1 MSLLSVSGSILH
13 ACEWLENTQL
23 GVLVRE
29 SLYGFPILA
38 AIHILGLT
46 VSVGTLIWFDLRL
59 AGVSMPR
66 CPVSSLYRRLMPWTL
81 AGFIIMFVSGA
92 MLFTGFATK
101 AYGNVY
107 FRVKLAAIVLAGANA
122 LLYHLVTERRIAD
135 WNDAARPPMAAR
147 AAGVI
152 SIVVW
157 TIVIMAGRMMSYTM
171 FSG

>member
-1 MSLLSVSGSILH
+1 MSILSV
-13 ACEWLENTQL
+13 CEWLESTAI

-46 VSVGTLIWFDLRL
+46 VSVGTLVWFDLRL

-81 AGFIIMFVSGA
+81 VGFGVMFLSGLL
-92 MLFTGFATK
+92 LFTGFATK

-107 FRVKLAAIVLAGANA
+107 FRIKLTAIVLAGVNA
-122 LLYHLVTERRIAD
+122 LVYHRTTERRIAH
-135 WNDAARPPMAAR
+135 WNDDARPPMPAR
-147 AAGVI
+147 LAGVI

-157 TIVIMAGRMMSYTM
+157 TIAIMAGRMMSYTM
-171 FSG
+171 FS

>member
-1 MSLLSVSGSILH
+1 MSLLNVSESILR

-23 GVLVRE
+23 GILVRE

>member
-1 MSLLSVSGSILH
+1 MSILSV
-13 ACEWLENTQL
+13 CEWLESTEA

-46 VSVGTLIWFDLRL
+46 VSVGTLVWFDLRL

-81 AGFIIMFVSGA
+81 VGFGLMFLSGLL
-92 MLFTGFATK
+92 LFTGFATK

-107 FRVKLAAIVLAGANA
+107 FRIKLTAIVLAGVNA
-122 LLYHLVTERRIAD
+122 LVYHRMTERRIAH
-135 WNDAARPPMAAR
+135 WNDAARPPMPAR
-147 AAGVI
+147 LAGVI

-157 TIVIMAGRMMSYTM
+157 TIAIMAGRMMSYTM
-171 FSG
+171 FN